1 MEKPPK
7 PANGHPVHQKSTKP
21 KTRKPPSKV
30 SIREHPSKPRDRIS
44 RTNSYKN
51 PSYGSHSKHIGSMS
65 RTNSYRKNDKATD
78 SENNLSDLV
87 SSDSED
93 ERRPWDRQEE
103 KDKMKSYKKKILKRI
118 LKNFSM
124 EETIRSFIEATAGS
138 FVIDEKDFS
147 LER

>member
-1 MEKPPK
+1 
-7 PANGHPVHQKSTKP
+7 
-21 KTRKPPSKV
+21 
-30 SIREHPSKPRDRIS
+30 
-44 RTNSYKN
+44 
-51 PSYGSHSKHIGSMS
+51 MS
-65 RTNSYRKNDKATD
+65 RTNSYRKTDKATD

-103 KDKMKSYKKKILKRI
+103 TDKMKSYKKKILKRI